1 MEIEPLLVGIPVAGR
16 ILGVGRSTTYKL
28 MDAEDL
34 KSVKI
39 RGRRLITVTSI
50 KQLAARLVAAA

>member
-1 MEIEPLLVGIPVAGR
+1 MEIEPLLVGIPVAGEM
-16 ILGVGRSTTYKL
+16 LGVGRSTTYKL

-39 RGRRLITVTSI
+39 RGRRLIIVDSI
-50 KQLAARLVAAA
+50 KQLAARLAAAA

>member
-1 MEIEPLLVGIPVAGR
+1 MEIEPLLVGIPVAGKM
-16 ILGVGRSTTYKL
+16 IVVGRSTTYKL
-28 MDAEDL
+28 IDAEDL

-50 KQLAARLVAAA
+50 KQLVARLAAAA